1 MNKICIIPARM
12 GSSRF
17 PGKPLK
23 NIKGMPLIIHIAK
36 RCLLSKKIDKVVV
49 ATCDNEIKSMV
60 ANYDIDVVMT
70 RDDHDRC
77 TDRVSEAIN
86 YLSLELKLND
96 LIIMVQG
103 DEILVDPV
111 MIDMMIDTYEKIEP
125 PAMNIVSRLYN
136 EDDYASSDVVKAVG
150 APDGRALYMS
160 RSAIPSPYR
169 HEDVSLYQQTGII
182 AFSVDFLR
190 KFGEMEQT
198 PLEIIESID
207 MLRAIENGIRLQLL
221 YIEQETIG
229 VDTEADL
236 LRAEKMLNHD
246 EYLDSYL

>member
-36 RCLLSKKIDKVVV
+36 RCLLSEKIDKVFV
-49 ATCDNEIKSMV
+49 ATCDEEIKSVV
-60 ANYDIDVVMT
+60 ASYDIDVVMT

-125 PAMNIVSRLYN
+125 PVMNIVSRLYN

-169 HEDVSLYQQTGII
+169 HEDVSFYQQTGII

>member
-23 NIKGMPLIIHIAK
+23 EIKGMPLIIHIAK
-36 RCLLSKKIDKVVV
+36 RCLLSEKVDKVVV
-49 ATCDNEIKSMV
+49 ATCDEEIKSV
-60 ANYDIDVVMT
+60 VENYGLDVVMT

-86 YLSLELKLND
+86 YLSLDLALTD

-111 MIDMMIDTYEKIEP
+111 MINMMVDTYEKIEP
-125 PAMNIVSRLYN
+125 PVMNIVSRLYN
-136 EDDYASSDVVKAVG
+136 EEDYTSPDVVKVVG

-160 RSAIPSPYR
+160 RSAIPSPNR
-169 HEDVSLYQQTGII
+169 HDNVSLYQQTGII
-182 AFSVDFLR
+182 AFSIDFLR

-207 MLRAIENGIRLQLL
+207 MLRTIENGLRLQLL

-236 LRAEKMLNHD
+236 IRAERMLNKD
-246 EYLDSYL
+246 KYLDSYI